1 MSIFFRTKVLLA
13 KIETTYGVDPTPTGA
28 ADAVLGK
35 DVKISPMEGQ
45 DISRELDLAFMGAE
59 PTIPANTFAKI
70 SFKVELSP
78 NGAAGVAPAWGP
90 LLRACGCAQTIVA
103 STSVTYNP
111 ISLSHE
117 SITLWFVIGS
127 TLFKVPGAR
136 GTAKVTIGAQGI
148 PYIEFEFT
156 GLFTVPAEGSRPTPT
171 LTAWK
176 KPSVASKTNT
186 PVFTIGG
193 TSLVMR
199 QFAMD
204 LGNQIETRFLINS
217 ESVML
222 VDRAETIDVTVEA
235 EPLTTINPFQLA
247 VNQTQTP
254 VIVQHGVTAGSRIT
268 INAPLAQV
276 QRPTGVE
283 ENQGIAE
290 WPLKLIPQ
298 QNTGN
303 DQWTLAIT

>member
-1 MSIFFRTKVLLA
+1 MTDATDAYNVTADELRQFIERAEQLEAEKKDIGEQEKELFAEAKGRGYDTKIMRRVIALR
-13 KIETTYGVDPTPTGA
+13 KR
-28 ADAVLGK
+28 K
-35 DVKISPMEGQ
+35 
-45 DISRELDLAFMGAE
+45 
-59 PTIPANTFAKI
+59 
-70 SFKVELSP
+70 
-78 NGAAGVAPAWGP
+78 P
-90 LLRACGCAQTIVA
+90 L
-103 STSVTYNP
+103 
-111 ISLSHE
+111 
-117 SITLWFVIGS
+117 
-127 TLFKVPGAR
+127 
-136 GTAKVTIGAQGI
+136 
-148 PYIEFEFT
+148 
-156 GLFTVPAEGSRPTPT
+156 
-171 LTAWK
+171 
-176 KPSVASKTNT
+176 VASKTNT
-186 PVFTIGG
+186 PVFTVGG

-199 QFAMD
+199 QFAMN

-222 VDRAETIDVTVEA
+222 VDHAETIDMTVEA

-298 QNTGN
+298 QNAGN

>member
-111 ISLSHE
+111 ISLTHE

-176 KPSVASKTNT
+176 KPTVASKTNT

-199 QFAMD
+199 QFALD

-235 EPLTTINPFQLA
+235 EPLTTINPWQLA

-276 QRPTGVE
+276 QRPAGVE

-298 QNTGN
+298 QNAGN